1 MRVRRSY
8 AVAGLAI
15 VGFALTLS
23 YAFLQLMSIHRE
35 LGNYIGENMLWN
47 VTQAEREARKLASHM
62 LLPEELRDDD
72 AILLQLDILIS
83 RLSLLKD
90 NPQYDYLT
98 GLDGSTQP
106 LDGLIGNLSGL
117 DRGRMTDPAFG
128 LELYD
133 RISSSFDEL
142 VRLSNKV
149 MLAQR
154 DEGGEQRDHQLQ
166 TLYLVMIS
174 ISGILAA
181 GGFMAWQLL
190 ANLRALDK
198 ANTALNEHTHLLEET
213 VEERTA
219 ALRTALENE
228 RLTNAIY
235 KNFLTTVSHQFRT
248 PITIIDMIA
257 QRFIRRSHDITP
269 AVLTERS
276 QRIRHAVQRLTLI
289 IDSTISNDTLNE
301 QGLPLKR
308 EVFDLRQLVR
318 SVCADH
324 RELHPLRP
332 VEVVLPDRA
341 MQFEGDAILI
351 EQILT
356 NFLSNAE
363 KYSPAGQPISVVLER
378 QGEFC
383 TCAVSDRGIGIPAA
397 ERARIFDRFYRAANV
412 AHLSGTGLG
421 LSLSQTLAR
430 LHGGDIH
437 CESIDP
443 GGTRFI
449 LKLPGSDLHHAR
461 QPQGG

>member
-15 VGFALTLS
+15 IGFALTLS

-35 LGNYIGENMLWN
+35 LASYTGENMLWS
-47 VTQAEREARKLASHM
+47 VTQAEREARKLAGHM
-62 LLPEELRDDD
+62 LLPAELRDDD

-83 RLSLLKD
+83 RLGLLKD

-98 GLDGSTQP
+98 GLDGSPEP
-106 LDGLIGNLSGL
+106 LDRLIGNLSGL
-117 DRGRMTDPAFG
+117 DRERVTDPAFG
-128 LELYD
+128 LELYG

-190 ANLRALDK
+190 ANMRALDK
-198 ANTALNEHTHLLEET
+198 ANTALNEHAHLLEET

-269 AVLTERS
+269 AVLSERS
-276 QRIRHAVQRLTLI
+276 QRI
-289 IDSTISNDTLNE
+289 
-301 QGLPLKR
+301 P
-308 EVFDLRQLVR
+308 
-318 SVCADH
+318 C
-324 RELHPLRP
+324 
-332 VEVVLPDRA
+332 
-341 MQFEGDAILI
+341 
-351 EQILT
+351 
-356 NFLSNAE
+356 
-363 KYSPAGQPISVVLER
+363 
-378 QGEFC
+378 
-383 TCAVSDRGIGIPAA
+383 
-397 ERARIFDRFYRAANV
+397 RAA
-412 AHLSGTGLG
+412 S
-421 LSLSQTLAR
+421 
-430 LHGGDIH
+430 
-437 CESIDP
+437 DP
-443 GGTRFI
+443 Y
-449 LKLPGSDLHHAR
+449 HR
-461 QPQGG
+461 QHDQQRYAQ